1 MTKLTQAVFDNAP
14 DWAKSADLISSGH
27 GFYRSVTKDKMQ
39 VAGLWRSLIHKQD
52 ICGYRSQ
59 MIEQGYYDHHG
70 KYIPATEF
78 DRTNWQNSAIDRGTH
93 ENQN

>member
-1 MTKLTQAVFDNAP
+1 MKKLTQEVFKGAP
-14 DWAKSADLISSGH
+14 DWVKSADLISSGH

-59 MIEQGYYDHHG
+59 MIEQGYFDSHG
-70 KYIPATEF
+70 KYVSASEF
-78 DRTNWQNSAIDRGTH
+78 DRTNWQNSAIDR
-93 ENQN
+93 EV